1 MQSLKVMDG
10 LLYTSLKL
18 SLQGKSIVINNVI
31 LDTGSFHTILS
42 TDYIDQM
49 EMELTDEDELVKA
62 SGYGGTVSYSV
73 RKRIDKI
80 ECEDIVLENV
90 KVDFG
95 EIDLNDRVNGL
106 LGLDFLMNAGVIIDL
121 VDLTIHKK

>member
-1 MQSLKVMDG
+1 MQRLKIKDG

-18 SLQGKSIVINNVI
+18 SLQGKAIVINDVI
-31 LDTGSFHTILS
+31 IDTGSFHTILS
-42 TDYIDQM
+42 TNYIDQM

-62 SGYGGTVSYSV
+62 SGYGGAVSYSI
-73 RKRIDKI
+73 RKKIDRI

-95 EIDLNDRVNGL
+95 EIDPNDRINGL
-106 LGLDFLMNAGVIIDL
+106 LGLDFLMNAGIIIDL
-121 VDLTIHKK
+121 VDLTMHKK